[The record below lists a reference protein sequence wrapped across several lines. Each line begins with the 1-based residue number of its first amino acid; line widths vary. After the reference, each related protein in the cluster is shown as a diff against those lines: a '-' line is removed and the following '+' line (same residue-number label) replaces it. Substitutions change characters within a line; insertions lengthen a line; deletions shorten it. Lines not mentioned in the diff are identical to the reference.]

1 MVMKKVINPSL
12 HLFLFL
18 IFFIL
23 NACTKLAS
31 DIDANSPVEEII
43 KNANEA
49 FDKRDYTRAA
59 EIYLKVEE
67 FYPYSDSSREA
78 LVNAINS
85 YHAGSKFNELRET
98 SKKYLSLYPKDK
110 NAPFAKYMVG
120 MSYFEQIIDVERD
133 QGATRDSIREFSELI
148 KLYPKSEYV
157 LKAKKNI
164 SIAKSQLAGQEVA
177 VGRYYLKRN
186 NPLSAIRRFKTVID
200 DHKNTPYY
208 PEALFRSIEAYAML
222 GINYKVIGY
231 VKILQKEFPDS
242 DWNNLALNLMKEYG
256 IKVG

>member
-1 MVMKKVINPSL
+1 M
-12 HLFLFL
+12 
-18 IFFIL
+18 
-23 NACTKLAS
+23 
-31 DIDANSPVEEII
+31 
-43 KNANEA
+43 
-49 FDKRDYTRAA
+49 
-59 EIYLKVEE
+59 
-67 FYPYSDSSREA
+67 
-78 LVNAINS
+78 
-85 YHAGSKFNELRET
+85 
-98 SKKYLSLYPKDK
+98 
-110 NAPFAKYMVG
+110 
-120 MSYFEQIIDVERD
+120 
-133 QGATRDSIREFSELI
+133 
-148 KLYPKSEYV
+148 
-157 LKAKKNI
+157 KAKKNI